1 MALYD
6 DLVKLIEKRQEELKN
21 YQGAELF
28 QKNRGT
34 ASYEKSVGCFLSHGS
49 GFSEC
54 DEKQEGRV
62 RLFP

>member
-28 QKNRGT
+28 QKTAELLHMKNRLDAFIT
-34 ASYEKSVGCFLSHGS
+34 WIRIL
-49 GFSEC
+49 
-54 DEKQEGRV
+54 RM
-62 RLFP
+62 R